1 MKVSRLI
8 RIVLAACATLWLA
21 APSLF
26 AQVAPVSLDR
36 GRPMQIESPISP
48 LFSPIATPGP
58 DPSGC
63 GIVNACED
71 ESATPAPTF
80 EAYLPGLSGQPPSSD
95 NLPPAPPPDLGTV
108 LNYVAVAVVVIGV
121 TLKVYWFISD
131 RRKMSTDRQ
140 RINE

>member
-1 MKVSRLI
+1 MQVSRSI

-26 AQVAPVSLDR
+26 AQVAPVSFSR
-36 GRPMQIESPISP
+36 GRPMQIVSPISP

-63 GIVNACED
+63 GIVNACGD
-71 ESATPAPTF
+71 ESATLAPTF
-80 EAYLPGLSGQPPSSD
+80 QAYLPGLSGQPPGSD
-95 NLPPAPPPDLGTV
+95 NLPSAPPPDLGTV
-108 LNYVAVAVVVIGV
+108 LNYVAAAVVVVGV

-131 RRKMSTDRQ
+131 RRKASADRQ
-140 RINE
+140 RVDE